1 MAGCD
6 AANIS
11 AGAAKAELQN
21 TMYPF
26 RPAVVAPRQ
35 WEHVTL
41 WRLFVKLT
49 DQLDIETLQG
59 SGGGGWGLQRG
70 PCGDVCINVSMACS

>member
-1 MAGCD
+1 MAGCRT
-6 AANIS
+6 ANIS
-11 AGAAKAELQN
+11 AGAAVAAFLN

-26 RPAVVAPRQ
+26 RPVVVEPRQ

-59 SGGGGWGLQRG
+59 LEGWGGLRRG
-70 PCGDVCINVSMACS
+70 PCGDVCISVSMACS